1 MSGAKKIFALVSRSF
16 NNRHGPGSHPL
27 ASSQEKDLKSGLGL
41 GPRRDDVGPG
51 GEAAGKA
58 EAYFPER
65 EQLLTSK
72 IKVFS
77 SFTYRNV
84 RMCSDKSDPTAKLL
98 YSVLVNGLNPH
109 MERLGGGRKDGEE
122 VIVVGAG
129 IAGG

>member
-1 MSGAKKIFALVSRSF
+1 MVAKKNICSGFRSF

-65 EQLLTSK
+65 DQ
-72 IKVFS
+72 
-77 SFTYRNV
+77 
-84 RMCSDKSDPTAKLL
+84 
-98 YSVLVNGLNPH
+98 
-109 MERLGGGRKDGEE
+109 
-122 VIVVGAG
+122 
-129 IAGG
+129 